1 MERKFEA
8 GDRVR
13 HFKRETLS
21 TQQLEKEPEMYL
33 YDIIGTA
40 SHTETGEELIIYR
53 PRYGE
58 KKLFA
63 RPAEMFASEVD
74 REKYPNIAQ
83 RYRFELLK

>member
-21 TQQLEKEPEMYL
+21 PQQLENEPEMYL

-40 SHTETGEELIIYR
+40 RHTETGEEL
-53 PRYGE
+53 
-58 KKLFA
+58 
-63 RPAEMFASEVD
+63 
-74 REKYPNIAQ
+74 
-83 RYRFELLK
+83 